1 MTPDAISR
9 VTSALQA
16 RLEAALVA
24 ASDGGKVF
32 VGPLDDAESQA
43 ASLTLFPYRIV
54 PNASLRN
61 TEHRVP
67 SATPPP
73 PYIVYRDAL
82 PLDLYYLISVGARP
96 GAPKGPLLDVLGTLG
111 YAIQELQ
118 VRPDLPGATVTS
130 GGTPVSLEP
139 DPVRVTME
147 PLTTDEIGRLWALFP
162 TVNYRTSV
170 AYVASPVWID
180 PPLALPAAARVLQD
194 QLRAGAG
201 DADIATDGAP

>member
-1 MTPDAISR
+1 MTPDAIAR
-9 VTSALQA
+9 VTAALQV

-24 ASDGGKVF
+24 ASDTGKVF

-54 PNASLRN
+54 PNPSLRN

-67 SATPPP
+67 SPVVPS
-73 PYIVYRDAL
+73 PYIIHRDAV

-96 GAPKGPLLDVLGTLG
+96 GAPRGPLLDVLGVLG
-111 YAIQELQ
+111 YAIQELHSN
-118 VRPDLPGATVTS
+118 PDLPGASESS
-130 GGTPVSLEP
+130 GGTPISLEP
-139 DPVRVTME
+139 DPVRMTME

-162 TVNYRTSV
+162 TVNYRPSV

-180 PPLALPAAARVLQD
+180 PPAAPATAARVLQD
-194 QLRAGAG
+194 RLRAAQGASL
-201 DADIATDGAP
+201 GAPP